1 MLFLNEGYGRE
12 LNKMMKGG
20 KRTVEQIIQ
29 RIYVYGLRI
38 PSGTLEVIRVAKGKE
53 IDWEGIEKMVNSP
66 LSRSEQ
72 DHIKREVF
80 SHKETREKIKK
91 EREEVKYI
99 KSCPAKAWA
108 TLGGKK
114 LREKMIER
122 SLKKYIR
129 SDEDEYIARTI
140 GAFRSADLEE
150 EVTLLDSLS
159 FELEREDEAAH
170 AAFDSSFESHWLWL
184 NDGPITIVGK
194 KKEVRKA
201 FVADCWSEYDEWSE
215 ELKETRGSNLS
226 FSSIWEAKAV
236 KESLVAAGV
245 RWASNHS
252 EIFASGKF
260 KVEQVFLNI
269 EKIKEEELQQL
280 VLFLESKKIQWSFYH
295 WNKEK
300 EREVRKELSFDWYE
314 SLVPANSKVTL
325 WD

>member
-1 MLFLNEGYGRE
+1 MLFLNEGYGKE

-20 KRTVEQIIQ
+20 KRGVSTLLNKIPF
-29 RIYVYGLRI
+29 YGLRV
-38 PSGTLEVIRVAKGKE
+38 PEGDLEVLRNGQME
-53 IDWEGIEKMVNSP
+53 INWEGIEKLVNSP
-66 LSRSEQ
+66 LSEDEQ
-72 DHIKREVF
+72 YWLKRLVLDQ
-80 SHKETREKIKK
+80 KETREKIKK
-91 EREEVKYI
+91 EREGVKYI
-99 KSCPAKAWA
+99 KNCPAKAWA

-201 FVADCWSEYDEWSE
+201 FVADCWSEYDEWSK

-260 KVEQVFLNI
+260 EVEQVFLNP

-280 VLFLESKKIQWSFYH
+280 VLFLEDKKIQWSFYH

-314 SLVPANSKVTL
+314 SLVPANSKVAL